1 MSEDQTEMTLR
12 EWCGKLSDFHL
23 ANRQLKTLVDA
34 LTEFRAAFANRGE
47 KTSLYTWDQR
57 MREAD
62 AKADAALEHLKA
74 RGGRAA

>member
-1 MSEDQTEMTLR
+1 MTDENQTEMTLR
-12 EWCGKLSDFHL
+12 EWCEKLPDLHL
-23 ANRQLKTLVDA
+23 VNRQLNDLIAT

-62 AKADAALEHLKA
+62 AKADAALENLKA
-74 RGGRAA
+74 RGRAA